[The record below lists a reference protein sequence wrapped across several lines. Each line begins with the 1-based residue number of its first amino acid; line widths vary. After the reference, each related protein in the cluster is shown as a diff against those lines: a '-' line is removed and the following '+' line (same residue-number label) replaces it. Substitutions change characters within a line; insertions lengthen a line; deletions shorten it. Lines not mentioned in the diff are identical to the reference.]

1 LTANRRLPQTNL
13 LNVSG
18 KSFPPA
24 PPAKCLFALA
34 LACLCPLA
42 SPVEAVEQVR
52 LPIFDS
58 VVESF
63 ATASGSKE
71 LLFRLPEHVSIESGT
86 ELALVLRA
94 SPDMP
99 ADLFSVTVSFNGHK
113 LSTRATA
120 AASKPGASAE
130 RVELNLNV
138 PATALFAGFNR
149 ITIAFVPGPMVPP
162 DSVQS
167 GRWSLRQNECAL
179 RLAFSRLP
187 AFPELAR
194 FPATFVEEKLLRPI
208 SSESDSLVSIVLPS
222 QVRDIHLRGCVILAG
237 RFGQL
242 GYVSDHDYTIVRP
255 NLSAWVVPDQ
265 NWIVVG
271 RWDEIQAC
279 TPATQCVGAKIPKAG
294 EGLLAECVT
303 GTGVVQRRGLV
314 VTGGDDAG
322 VEKALL
328 ALGSSEVLSSIGPSP
343 VTVPNLVEIS
353 SRSREKVNRSFGGA
367 AKVENLNQ
375 ARALL
380 TPDPLLERLAFV
392 VPLDASPA
400 ELRTCFGL
408 AAYAG
413 QMLQQSPALWPDACG
428 YDGQRPASLA
438 RVHGKTTVLLGSAK
452 QWLSAL
458 PSGATLPIQIS
469 APFDPDVYMQGRKYA
484 ISQFDPSLTFLQLVS
499 SPWSKNDVTLVAG
512 GWETLA
518 APRTKWM
525 ITDPQASEKVY
536 GNVSAADKEGRVA
549 SFKTR
554 LPSTD
559 SLAERIKTFIPRDV
573 SVEETNHRLRSIDQQ
588 VTRSHEINTMVFYAC
603 GGVLIGLVA
612 LRLLLSWQR
621 TRRRDKA
628 LQSEAALGAHP

>member
-1 LTANRRLPQTNL
+1 
-13 LNVSG
+13 
-18 KSFPPA
+18 
-24 PPAKCLFALA
+24 
-34 LACLCPLA
+34 
-42 SPVEAVEQVR
+42 VEQVQ
-52 LPIFDS
+52 LPVLGS
-58 VVESF
+58 AVESF
-63 ATASGSKE
+63 PTASGSKE
-71 LLFRLPEHVSIESGT
+71 LLFRLPEHVNIESGT
-86 ELALVLRA
+86 ELGLVLRA
-94 SPDMP
+94 SPELP
-99 ADLFSVTVSFNGHK
+99 ADLFSVSVSFNGHK
-113 LSTRATA
+113 LSTRPPA
-120 AASKPGASAE
+120 AASRPGASAE
-130 RVELNLNV
+130 RVELNLDI
-138 PATALFAGFNR
+138 PAAAVFAGFNR
-149 ITIAFVPGPMVPP
+149 ITIGFVPGPTVSPE
-162 DSVQS
+162 SLQR

-179 RLAFSRLP
+179 RLAFSRMP

-208 SSESDSLVSIVLPS
+208 SSETDSLVTIALPS
-222 QVRDIHLRGCVILAG
+222 QVRDIHLRGCVILGA

-242 GYVSDHDYTIVRP
+242 GYLSDHDYTIVRP
-255 NLSAWVVPDQ
+255 NLSAWIVPDQ
-265 NWIVVG
+265 NWVLVG

-279 TPATQCVGAKIPKAG
+279 AAATQCVGAKIPKAG
-294 EGLLAECVT
+294 EGLLVECIT
-303 GTGVVQRRGLV
+303 GTGLIQRRGLV
-314 VTGGDDAG
+314 VTGGDDTG

-328 ALGSSEVLSSIGPSP
+328 ALGSSEVLSSIAPSP
-343 VTVPNLVEIS
+343 ATVPNPVQIS
-353 SRSREKVNRSFGGA
+353 SRSREKVNRAHPFGVA
-367 AKVENLNQ
+367 VKVDNLNQ

-380 TPDPLLERLAFV
+380 TPDALLERLAFV
-392 VPLDASPA
+392 IPLDASPS

-413 QMLQQSPALWPDACG
+413 QMLQESPAVWPDASG
-428 YDGQRPASLA
+428 YDGRRPAPLA
-438 RVHGKTTVLLGSAK
+438 RLQGKTTVLLGSAK

-469 APFDPDVYMQGRKYA
+469 APFDPEVNMQGRKYS

-512 GWETLA
+512 GWETFA

-573 SVEETNHRLRSIDQQ
+573 SVDETNRRLRGIDQQ

-603 GGVLIGLVA
+603 GAVLIVLVA